1 MVPFL
6 PITILTIEVVHRD
19 LWHPIAS
26 CHLSFNRW
34 HIGWPATG
42 ITGRSMRDQY
52 LNTRW
57 RDSYKFPL
65 ICLPLMS
72 LFRPPEIFLSFIS
85 PPTLYGSRERHGAI
99 SRPVCGSDQSMGNH
113 TYCLQEQWEIQQKR
127 FTNYPSSVCFP
138 FPPLPQISTYL

>member
-1 MVPFL
+1 MNPSHSLNPPPLNPPLVYITLPIITQIEMYTVVYLIHMVPFL
-6 PITILTIEVVHRD
+6 PITILTIEVVHCD
-19 LWHPIAS
+19 LWHLIAS

-85 PPTLYGSRERHGAI
+85 PPTLYGSWEK
-99 SRPVCGSDQSMGNH
+99 
-113 TYCLQEQWEIQQKR
+113 QWGYFKTSLWLWSI
-127 FTNYPSSVCFP
+127 NG
-138 FPPLPQISTYL
+138 